1 MIIYKTEQEI
11 NIMREA
17 AQIVSRTLGKCAEII
32 TPGITPF
39 EMDKMAE
46 DYILSQDAIPGFKGL
61 YGCPSTLLISVNEG
75 NTMATLTKDDVWK
88 VIQMGLGMLVIPLG
102 GWVWNMNV
110 EVAELR
116 NDLGDAEGVIESL
129 EKKLQGSDD
138 NARQIIGIEKDI
150 EYMKGSLG
158 RIEQMVTR

>member
-1 MIIYKTEQEI
+1 
-11 NIMREA
+11 
-17 AQIVSRTLGKCAEII
+17 
-32 TPGITPF
+32 
-39 EMDKMAE
+39 
-46 DYILSQDAIPGFKGL
+46 
-61 YGCPSTLLISVNEG
+61 
-75 NTMATLTKDDVWK
+75 MATLTKDDVWK
-88 VIQMGLGMLVIPLG
+88 VIQMGLGMLVIPLA

-116 NDLGDAEGVIESL
+116 NDAEEVITSL

-150 EYMKGSLG
+150 EYMKNSLG

>member
-1 MIIYKTEQEI
+1 
-11 NIMREA
+11 
-17 AQIVSRTLGKCAEII
+17 
-32 TPGITPF
+32 
-39 EMDKMAE
+39 
-46 DYILSQDAIPGFKGL
+46 
-61 YGCPSTLLISVNEG
+61 
-75 NTMATLTKDDVWK
+75 MATLTKDDVWK
-88 VIQMGLGMLVIPLG
+88 VIQMGLAMMVMPLA

-116 NDLGDAEGVIESL
+116 NDLGDAEEVIADL
-129 EKKLQGSDD
+129 EKKLQSSDD

>member
-1 MIIYKTEQEI
+1 
-11 NIMREA
+11 
-17 AQIVSRTLGKCAEII
+17 
-32 TPGITPF
+32 
-39 EMDKMAE
+39 
-46 DYILSQDAIPGFKGL
+46 
-61 YGCPSTLLISVNEG
+61 
-75 NTMATLTKDDVWK
+75 MATLTKDDVWK
-88 VIQMGLGMLVIPLG
+88 MVQIMMTVTIVPLA

-116 NDLGDAEGVIESL
+116 NDLGDAEEVIAHL
-129 EKKLQGSDD
+129 EKKLEGSDD